1 MTEQDQ
7 SAVSAQ
13 QTDISKLPVE
23 FKGNGFEY
31 FQIWI
36 VNIVLTI
43 VTLGIYSAWATVRNK
58 RYLYS
63 NTYVDGTSFSFLA
76 EPMTIL
82 KARLMAVG
90 IFILISVAGGISPAF
105 SVMFGLA
112 LIIAIPFFINQS
124 LAFKMR
130 NTAYKNI
137 QFRFSASY
145 GEAFKAIYL
154 WPLLGILSLGILY
167 PLAILRGVQYRA
179 NNTAY
184 GTTNFQFNGTFKDY
198 AVVLLI
204 AAGLGVAAAIIVAA
218 IGQPL
223 GTVISFLVYFAVI
236 TYVIV
241 ATSNLFYMRLQ
252 LKEHGFDSN
261 MTVLGYSKTML
272 INIVLIVLTLGLY
285 LPAAQIRMIKYVTS
299 CITMHANGSLSDF
312 AAAEQENVT
321 AFGEEFGQVMDLGI

>member
-1 MTEQDQ
+1 MTDQ
-7 SAVSAQ
+7 STVAEA

-23 FKGNGFEY
+23 FKGDGFEY
-31 FQIWI
+31 FKIWI

-76 EPMTIL
+76 EPLTIL
-82 KARLMAVG
+82 KARLIAVAV
-90 IFILISVAGGISPAF
+90 FILISLLGAINPAF
-105 SVMFGLA
+105 SVMFSLA
-112 LIIAIPFFINQS
+112 LIVAIPFFINQS

-154 WPLLGILSLGILY
+154 WPLLGLLSLGILY
-167 PLAILRGVQYRA
+167 PQVILRGVQYRA

-184 GTTNFQFNGTFKDY
+184 GTTNFLFNGTFKDY
-198 AVVLLI
+198 AIVLLT
-204 AAGLGVAAAIIVAA
+204 AVGLGIAAAIIVAA

-223 GTVISFLVYFAVI
+223 GAVISLLAYLGVI
-236 TYVIV
+236 AYVIV
-241 ATSNLFYMRLQ
+241 ATSNLLYMRLQ

-285 LPAAQIRMIKYVTS
+285 LPAAQIRMLKYVTS
-299 CITMHANGSLSDF
+299 CITVNANGSLDDF

-321 AFGEEFGQVMDLGI
+321 AFGEEFGQVMDFGV